1 MINYI
6 KTNQMRLHPLNVLGY
21 MAAAVILISMLTL
34 GSCKHDNEWEEMKAV
49 ELAIVG
55 ADMKHVGP
63 YDYEA
68 EIPAE
73 GATVIITADGK
84 NKEYGYL
91 SRLWINANNDEDPK
105 YMWVSET
112 NVSPDDRM
120 PEGEWGEAHY
130 TSDKVPYS
138 ITVRINPNTG
148 DVIRQFNLQFGCG
161 YTISNLKITQSTRT
175 GVR

>member
-6 KTNQMRLHPLNVLGY
+6 KTNQMRLHPLNVLEY

-55 ADMKHVGP
+55 ADLKHVGL

-73 GATVIITADGK
+73 GATLIITADGK

-91 SRLWINANNDEDPK
+91 SRLWINANNDGDAK
-105 YMWVSET
+105 YVWVSES

-120 PEGEWGEAHY
+120 PEGGWGEVHY
-130 TSDKVPYS
+130 ISDKVPYS
-138 ITVRINPNTG
+138 VTVWINPNTG
-148 DVIRQFNLQFGCG
+148 NSARDINLEFGCC
-161 YTISNLKITQSTRT
+161 YTLSELKIHQPASDRN
-175 GVR
+175 

>member
-6 KTNQMRLHPLNVLGY
+6 KTNQMRLHPLSVLGY
-21 MAAAVILISMLTL
+21 MTAVAILISMLFL
-34 GSCKHDNEWEEMKAV
+34 ASCKHDNEWEEMKAV

-55 ADMKHVGP
+55 ADMKHVGLC
-63 YDYEA
+63 DYEA

-73 GATVIITADGK
+73 GATLIITADGE

-91 SRLWINANNDEDPK
+91 SRLWINANNDGDAK

-120 PEGEWGEAHY
+120 PEGEWGEAYY

-138 ITVRINPNTG
+138 VTVRINPNTG
-148 DVIRQFNLQFGCG
+148 DSARDINLEFGCC
-161 YTISNLKITQSTRT
+161 YTLSELKITQPASDRN
-175 GVR
+175 

>member
-6 KTNQMRLHPLNVLGY
+6 KTNQMRLHPLNVLEY

-55 ADMKHVGP
+55 ADLKHVGL

-73 GATVIITADGK
+73 GATLIITADGK

-91 SRLWINANNDEDPK
+91 SRLWINANNDGDAK
-105 YMWVSET
+105 YVWVSES

-120 PEGEWGEAHY
+120 PEGGWGEVHY
-130 TSDKVPYS
+130 ISDKVPYS
-138 ITVRINPNTG
+138 VTVRINPNTG
-148 DVIRQFNLQFGCG
+148 NSARDINLEFGCC
-161 YTISNLKITQSTRT
+161 YTLSELKIHQPASDRN
-175 GVR
+175 